1 MTQYLSI
8 NKILTEKILSIFLLF
23 LMLGTGVGEVWGQTV
38 IHSLSDIDNQDG
50 NYVLASDF
58 STTGQTKN
66 GIGGPDVPFK
76 GTIDGGLVPITGSWN
91 RDIVSN
97 AEDATFKNIIIA
109 NASIEM
115 SNNHAGAIVKVAK
128 GATRIYNCGI
138 NGGTI
143 SGGSNH
149 NVGGLVGTL
158 EGTSRVINCY
168 SYANI
173 TGGKNKGG
181 IVGNNAVASTQSS
194 LTTMVM
200 NCMFYGDIVDG
211 NTIAPIYGGT
221 EINNGA
227 NGLNNYNYYRY
238 RSRYSKEKKITKYNR
253 ALAMEEKFIT
263 RFERY
268 RLLLNSNKKL
278 AAKYASTD
286 AVTVNPEDMAKWVLE
301 TADRTIAEPKPYPVL
316 KAQGKYPSIIN
327 YDATNAPDSASV
339 GRLKGGKLGT
349 KTLAVTILKK
359 SQKTTG
365 GQSWP
370 TASASD
376 VQTTSLTLIRT
387 DKDTVRFNY
396 NYDKVQLPYYNDIG
410 TGNYTE
416 NRVVT
421 GWKITSITGGTE
433 GTYTE
438 SDSWGGYNF
447 ADRHCTKKDKYD
459 VSKRVFSQGA
469 YWDVPEGVTAITIEP
484 YWAIANYVSDE
495 TYDVVYNKSYA
506 VQTFTP
512 FGTQYSNNSN
522 IDIYGDGNNQKVY
535 TSIANA
541 LAGFDNSNKTVY
553 DQAVVLVGN
562 LHQYADPTK
571 VETPYTV
578 MSIDMNHDNEPDY
591 SFIFSHDNRKPISP
605 IRFDFLNIM
614 GIAEAQLPK
623 LTDSKDLFRNVSIFN
638 MKGWFEITNT
648 CVVNFSQFEYD
659 NSNGAKNAV
668 VKSSAP
674 LILLG
679 GTYEQF
685 VSTQM
690 GTLDFTTPKTKYIHI
705 GGNAWFAKFGNGTH
719 SDGNKFTPH
728 VPISVTGGD
737 YDEFYLSGTYQPNI
751 TNMQSDNAEC
761 YVSGGRFGD
770 MAGASLEAIQGDVR
784 WQIDYADITYFYGGG
799 VNGNNPI
806 TGDIRV
812 DMTRSHV
819 GRYCGGPKFGDM
831 STGKNVTTNATD
843 CTFGTFFGAGFGGN
857 SYNRVK
863 YRDVE
868 NGVPASYQSLYTT
881 DRGKYFNGVSSNAYD
896 TKPAYGKKGKGVA
909 TDFDYEFFIWSSGTT
924 GARFYVQFVSFS
936 LARTNNVTS
945 NLTGCTINDNF
956 YGGGSLGKV
965 NGTATST
972 LDGCTVKGNVFGG
985 GYSATLPKIGVR
997 NTPAFVAG
1005 KEPSKNINIGMF
1017 EEGEIADT
1025 VNYEWKYVES
1035 MPANGTDGT
1044 EGNRYVYTDED
1055 LTTLGEVANTLL
1067 TITGGTTVGKSV
1079 YGGGEESAVSGD
1091 TEVKV
1096 IDGTIGY
1103 ANAPTYAD
1111 LVGNVYGGGKGKGDD
1126 AMAGLVKGNTTVK
1139 IGNPE
1144 SLSASSPFLY
1154 HNVYGGGAYGSVGTY
1169 EYYGETNEYTTEYN
1183 KYNPNGTAPD
1193 ADKLKALLAK
1203 KDSISSWT
1211 SGGTTNIEITGGVIG
1226 TNGKENG
1233 MVFGSSRGD
1242 VAKPVKGLDYNDRLA
1257 WVNVTHVVIGDENKG
1272 TDKNGSGK
1280 FYDYPLI
1287 KGSVYGSGENGHTL
1301 TATYIDIHSGT
1312 IGIESGEPVTDEN
1325 TTIPYEGPHYLY
1337 RGNVYGGGCGTDM
1350 YDSDGD
1356 EQNANDSFNFLAGIV
1371 MGNTNVNI
1379 DGGHVVH
1386 NVYGGGAM
1394 GSVGTYTSFADAAY
1408 VAEQAALDKEVPLRK
1423 PLELKAE
1430 TGQCTVTI
1438 SGGEIGTKNMQMHN
1452 RDTNRP
1458 DDFGHVFGA
1467 GRGDVIDPKICYNI
1481 ESCGFFGSTE
1491 LTIKGTAFIR
1501 GSVFGGSESGHVFG
1515 DTHVVIGD
1523 DSGSQCQIGSGDGE
1537 ENPYDESAWATAEST
1552 NALKPTNHWD
1562 YIPDGAPYDQNVI
1575 AEGKYSNNKSAEGG
1589 SNVATDG
1596 HTFYGNVYGGGSGYY
1611 PYGPGDWLFS
1621 AGRVEGSTRVE
1632 IKSGHILNNVYGGC
1646 EMSDVLG
1653 DAKVIMTGGTVG
1665 VPLTKAYIVETNPT
1679 IGHIYG
1685 AGMGDKR
1692 IFFNQVTNVASST
1705 VEVSGGKVYGSVHGG
1720 GEDGHV
1726 LGLAK
1731 TTISGDVEIGSVKDG
1746 TTSGFD
1752 GNVFGGGQGSPT
1764 ALTAGT
1770 VGGNVELNIE
1780 GGTMHGSVYGGGR
1793 IASVGT
1799 FFEMAKIPDPDNPNK
1814 EIDNPNYGKMQDGDN
1829 HGCITVNLKGGT
1841 IIQNVYGGCMGT
1853 RGMSAVDQVRFAVSK
1868 NVTVNLNEGVAD
1880 NAKGCIVKGSIF
1892 GCNNVNSSPQGQVTV
1907 HIYKTQNA
1915 AASKIAGTDDNADAD
1930 HQPKKEGRFDVKA
1943 VYGGGNM
1950 AAYLPK
1956 GPDTGNGDYNGK
1968 NTTFSTNVIIDGCDR
1983 TSIEQVYGGGNA
1995 ASAPATCVTVN
2006 GTFEINELF
2015 GGGNGKDR
2023 ITYDE
2028 GVNYIDNPG
2037 ANVGFYDYSA
2047 EEDTYNTKE
2056 KRTTAEGAETFISK
2070 YVYGTGKAEVNIFG
2084 GTLNYVFGGSNT
2096 KGNVRE
2102 TAITLL
2108 EEKQG
2113 TDDCCPFNVGEV
2125 YGGGKSAPMDA
2136 DAKIYMACIPG
2147 LRAAYGG
2154 AEAADIQGGVTLN
2167 ITNGTFDRVFGGNN
2181 LSGTI
2186 RGPIEV
2192 NIEETGCRPI
2202 IIGELYGGGN
2212 QAGYSVYGYKEVGGK
2227 WVIRDASDGVEPG
2240 LSKFADPVVNVK
2252 SFTSIGEI
2260 YGGGFGAGATMVGNP
2275 TVNINE
2281 AVGTPDEYPDSG
2293 DFDEDGFKVKTFT
2306 IDEGKATEHT
2316 VTCPA
2321 HTKGKIG
2328 VINNVFGGGNA
2339 AEVRGNTQVNIGTA
2353 EYLPLKSVVVGKTIV
2368 KGYFTRTGEGT
2379 SESPYEYTE
2388 ITSDDAT
2395 ASEGITYYARVL
2407 GADIR
2412 GNVYGG
2418 GNNAPVTGNTDVVI
2432 GKHK

>member
-1 MTQYLSI
+1 MTQYMSI
-8 NKILTEKILSIFLLF
+8 NKILTEKILSLSLLL
-23 LMLGTGVGEVWGQTV
+23 LMLGIRVGEAWGQTE
-38 IHSLSDIDNQDG
+38 IHSLNDITERDG
-50 NYVLASDF
+50 NYILASDF
-58 STTGQTKN
+58 STTGTPVG
-66 GIGGPDVPFK
+66 GIGSTQANAFK
-76 GTIDGGLVPITGSWN
+76 GTIDGRLVPIIGTWN
-91 RDIVSN
+91 APLFAFS
-97 AEDATFKNIIIA
+97 EDATFKNIIIENVA
-109 NASIEM
+109 ISDQ
-115 SNNHAGAIVKVAK
+115 NNSAGALVSNAY
-128 GATRIYNCGI
+128 GATRIYNCGV
-138 NGGTI
+138 NGG
-143 SGGSNH
+143 SVGAGSNK
-149 NVGGLVGTL
+149 NAGGLVGNL
-158 EGTSRVINCY
+158 YGTSRVINCY
-168 SYANI
+168 NYANI

-181 IVGNNAVASTQSS
+181 IVGYNNVASDQTT

-211 NTIAPIYGGT
+211 NTIAPIYGGKT
-221 EINNGA
+221 INNLKSG
-227 NGLNNYNYYRY
+227 GLNNYNYYRY
-238 RSRYSKEKKITKYNR
+238 NSRYSKEGKITQYNC
-253 ALAMEEKFIT
+253 ALAMEEKFIN

-278 AAKYASTD
+278 AAMYASTD
-286 AVTVNPEDMAKWVLE
+286 ANSVSPNDMAKWVLE
-301 TADRTIAEPKPYPVL
+301 TADLTNTSPKPYPVL
-316 KAQGKYPSIIN
+316 KEQGKYPSIIN
-327 YDATNAPDSASV
+327 FDAEHATAKTERNKGGFLGTLSVTISGVGDNSPASNGGSAS
-339 GRLKGGKLGT
+339 
-349 KTLAVTILKK
+349 I
-359 SQKTTG
+359 TT
-365 GQSWP
+365 S
-370 TASASD
+370 
-376 VQTTSLTLIRT
+376 SLTLNRT
-387 DKDTVRFNY
+387 DKDFDHYNY
-396 NYDKVQLPYYNDIG
+396 NYDKVQLPYYNDVG
-410 TGNYTE
+410 TGNYTK

-421 GWKITSITGGTE
+421 GWEITGMSGEGSTE
-433 GTYTE
+433 GSYTA
-438 SDSWGGYNF
+438 SDEWGGYNF
-447 ADRHCTKKDKYD
+447 ADRTTYAKDIYNN
-459 VSKRVFSQGA
+459 SKRVFSQGA
-469 YWDVPEGVTAITIEP
+469 YFDVPDGVTSITIKP
-484 YWAIANYVSDE
+484 HWAVAAYVSDQY
-495 TYDVVYNKSYA
+495 YDVVYDKSYNRQD
-506 VQTFTP
+506 VEG
-512 FGTQYSNNSN
+512 FGEQYGDNTE
-522 IDIYGDGNNQKVY
+522 IDIYDDGNKQTVY

-541 LAGFDNSNKTVY
+541 IGNFDNTNKTVY

-562 LHQYADPTK
+562 VHQEGNPTADNK
-571 VETPYTV
+571 PYTV

-591 SFIFSHDNRKPISP
+591 SYIFGHNNRQAISP
-605 IRFDFLNIM
+605 IRYDFLNVV
-614 GIAEAQLPK
+614 GIAEAQKPND
-623 LTDSKDLFRNVSIFN
+623 TSANFRNVSIFKP
-638 MKGWFEITNT
+638 KGWFEVTNT
-648 CVVNFSQFEYD
+648 CVIHFSQFEYD
-659 NSNGAKNAV
+659 WASKTTNK
-668 VKSSAP
+668 AP
-674 LILLG
+674 VIFLG
-679 GTYEQF
+679 GTINQF
-685 VSTQM
+685 VSAQNKENSPVHTS
-690 GTLDFTTPKTKYIHI
+690 YIHV
-705 GGNAWFAKFGNGTH
+705 GSNVWFAKFGNGTH

-737 YDEFYLSGTYQPNI
+737 YDEFYLSGTYQPDI
-751 TNMQSDNAEC
+751 ANMSGDNAEC
-761 YVSGGRFGD
+761 YISGGRFGE
-770 MAGASLEAIQGDVR
+770 MAGASLEPIQGDVR
-784 WQIDYADITYFYGGG
+784 WDINRADITNFYGGG
-799 VNGNNPI
+799 VNGNRPI
-806 TGDIRV
+806 TGDIKV
-812 DMTRSHV
+812 DIANSYV
-819 GRYCGGPKFGDM
+819 DRYCGGPKFGDM
-831 STGKNVTTNATD
+831 STSKTVVTNATD
-843 CTFGTFFGAGFGGN
+843 CTFGTFFGAGYGGN

-863 YRDVE
+863 YWDE
-868 NGVPASYQSLYTT
+868 QNKVPSTHQEDYAT
-881 DRGKYFNGVSSNAYD
+881 DRGKYFDGTTNANAGHAD
-896 TKPAYGKKGKGVA
+896 YGKKGTGVA
-909 TDFDYEFFIWSSGTT
+909 TDFDYEFFVWST
-924 GARFYVQFVSFS
+924 GVTGSRFYVKFASFS
-936 LARTNNVTS
+936 LATTHDVTS
-945 NLTGCTINDNF
+945 TLNGCTITDNF

-965 NGTATST
+965 DGTATSV
-972 LDGCTVKGNVFGG
+972 LDGCTVGGSVYGG
-985 GYSATLPKIGVR
+985 GYSASIPKIPVR

-1005 KEPSKNINIGMF
+1005 KEPKILKGIGMF
-1017 EEGEIADT
+1017 DMGEITDS
-1025 VNYEWKYVES
+1025 VEYEWKQVDA
-1035 MPANGTDGT
+1035 MPANGVDGT
-1044 EGNRYVYTDED
+1044 EGNRYVYTNAD

-1096 IDGTIGY
+1096 INGTIGY

-1111 LVGNVYGGGKGKGDD
+1111 LVGNVYGGGKGKADD
-1126 AMAGLVKGNTTVK
+1126 AKAGLVKGNTTVK

-1144 SLSASSPFLY
+1144 SLNASSPLLY

-1169 EYYGETNEYTTEYN
+1169 EYYGETDEYTTEYN
-1183 KYNPNGTAPD
+1183 KYKSDGTAPD

-1242 VAKPVKGLDYNDRLA
+1242 VAKPVNGLDYNDRLA
-1257 WVNVTHVVIGDENKG
+1257 WVNETHVVIGDENKG
-1272 TDKNGSGK
+1272 TDKNGNGK
-1280 FYDYPLI
+1280 FYDFPLI

-1301 TATYIDIHSGT
+1301 TATYVDIHSGT
-1312 IGIESGEPVTDEN
+1312 IGIESGSPITDDN

-1350 YDSDGD
+1350 YDSDG
-1356 EQNANDSFNFLAGIV
+1356 EGHNDSFNFMAGIV

-1379 DGGHVVH
+1379 DGGHVIH

-1481 ESCGFFGSTE
+1481 ESCAFFGSTL
-1491 LTIKGTAFIR
+1491 LTIKGTAFVR
-1501 GSVFGGSESGHVFG
+1501 GSVFGGSESGHVLG
-1515 DTHVVIGD
+1515 DTHVIIGD

-1537 ENPYDESAWATAEST
+1537 ENPYDESAWATAET
-1552 NALKPTNHWD
+1552 TKTLKPTNHWE
-1562 YIPDGAPYDQNVI
+1562 YVQDGAPYDMNVI
-1575 AEGKYSNNKSAEGG
+1575 AEGKYSNDKSAEGG

-1621 AGRVEGSTRVE
+1621 AGRVEGNTLVE

-1653 DAKVIMTGGTVG
+1653 NAVVTMTGGTVG

-1692 IFFNQVTNVASST
+1692 IFFNQVTNVKTST
-1705 VEVSGGKVYGSVHGG
+1705 VTVSGGKVYGSVHGG

-1726 LGLAK
+1726 LETAT

-1746 TTSGFD
+1746 INTSGFD

-1770 VGGNVELNIE
+1770 VGGNVELNID
-1780 GGTMHGSVYGGGR
+1780 GGKMYGSVYGGGR

-1799 FFEMAKIPDPDNPNK
+1799 FFRKADDP
-1814 EIDNPNYGKMQDGDN
+1814 EYGKMQDGTD
-1829 HGCITVNLKGGT
+1829 HGYITVNLKGGE
-1841 IIQNVYGGCMGT
+1841 IFHNVYGGCMGT
-1853 RGMSAVDQVRFAVSK
+1853 RGMAAVDQVRFAVSK
-1868 NVTVNLNEGVAD
+1868 NITVNLNENVPD
-1880 NAKGCIVKGSIF
+1880 NTKGCVVKGSIF
-1892 GCNNVNSSPQGQVTV
+1892 GCNNVNSSPQGLVTV

-1915 AASKIAGTDDNADAD
+1915 EATQIAGTVSEGV
-1930 HQPKKEGRFDVKA
+1930 QPKRKGYYDVKA

-1956 GPDTGNGDYNGK
+1956 GPNASTAEDGYDGK
-1968 NTTFSTNVIIDGCDR
+1968 NTEYSTNVIIDGCDQ

-1995 ASAPATCVTVN
+1995 ASTPATSVTVN
-2006 GTFEINELF
+2006 GTYEINELF

-2070 YVYGTGKAEVNIFG
+2070 YVYGTGKASVNIFG

-2154 AEAADIQGGVTLN
+2154 AEAADIQGGVTLT

-2212 QAGYSVYGYKEVGGK
+2212 QAGYSVYGYKKVAGE
-2227 WVIRDASDGVEPG
+2227 WVVRDASDGVEPG
-2240 LSKFADPVVNVK
+2240 LSRFADPVVNVK

-2281 AVGTPDEYPDSG
+2281 AVGTPDDYPTSG

-2306 IDEGKATEHT
+2306 IDEGLETEHT

-2321 HTKGKIG
+2321 HTKGKMG

-2339 AEVRGNTQVNIGTA
+2339 AEVRGNTLVNIGTA

-2379 SESPYEYTE
+2379 SESPYKYNE
-2388 ITSDDAT
+2388 ITTDDTT

-2418 GNNAPVTGNTDVVI
+2418 GNNAAVTGNTDVVI